1 MQVVLEAVSLP
12 SEGAVTLDTRHEFV
26 IKITAEAAQRKVN
39 RWLWDDVSMLI
50 SADPP
55 TLVIG
60 SQIVWRVPVYFS
72 APSVGRVGT
81 VGAVD
86 VDIQTGRLIEKTK
99 YKIEIEHCATKL
111 AAGLPP
117 FKPLKVAS
125 KYIPKDIPP
134 APKLI
139 LPEE

>member
-1 MQVVLEAVSLP
+1 MQVVLEAVNLP
-12 SEGAVTLDTRHEFV
+12 SEGAVTLDMRREFT
-26 IKITAEAAQRKVN
+26 IEITAEAAQRKVN
-39 RWLWDDVSMLI
+39 RWLWDEVSMLI

-60 SQIVWRVPVYFS
+60 DQVVWRMPVYFS
-72 APSVGRVGT
+72 APSAGRVGA

-86 VDIQTGRLIEKTK
+86 VDIQTGKLVDIVKAK
-99 YKIEIEHCATKL
+99 MAIEHCATKL